1 MSTNLEKNTIAL
13 KHLSVLNRI
22 LCSYTFLIKKLFIY
36 YFYINMSNFDKSTP
50 ISNLNLNDESPVV
63 EKILK
68 KFDNLQQTN
77 SLDQLEKDFE
87 NRNITN
93 EVYNH
98 TVDNEAYKEHQEKEH
113 RRVNQN
119 RNVEPE
125 YEEVYYE
132 EVEEEYTEN
141 NNMFLKEIRPIIFV
155 FIICI
160 IIFNNSFNKLLMKNV
175 SIFFNEYKECNIL
188 GLLFKSFLV
197 AIIVYLLLK
206 FFKF

>member
-1 MSTNLEKNTIAL
+1 
-13 KHLSVLNRI
+13 
-22 LCSYTFLIKKLFIY
+22 
-36 YFYINMSNFDKSTP
+36 MSNFDKSTP

-98 TVDNEAYKEHQEKEH
+98 TVDNEAYKEHQEKEI
-113 RRVNQN
+113 RRVNQS
-119 RNVEPE
+119 RNV
-125 YEEVYYE
+125 EVYYE
-132 EVEEEYTEN
+132 EVEEEYTDN
-141 NNMFLKEIRPIIFV
+141 NNMFLKEIRPIIFI
-155 FIICI
+155 FIVCI
-160 IIFNNSFNKLLMKNV
+160 IIFNNSFNKLLMKNI

-197 AIIVYLLLK
+197 AITVYLLLK